1 MERFSMLFCLI
12 MMVVMVN
19 AQDRQIKMPEAPKQ
33 EKYTEFTL
41 KDKGYWCSV
50 EFGVAPSVR
59 FHETC
64 MWTSTLSFVNGYR
77 FNDYLRLGVG
87 IGAGYYFANNDV
99 ARDTDIRW
107 TMPIFVN
114 ARGNFISQEVRE
126 IVPFW
131 SVDIGGAVRDGF
143 LFTPSVGCRIGERRS
158 AFLAS
163 LGYSYR
169 GIDAKK
175 GLSSNRSFIVLK
187 IGYEF

>member
-1 MERFSMLFCLI
+1 MFFCLV
-12 MMVVMVN
+12 MAVVMVD
-19 AQDRQIKMPEAPKQ
+19 AQDRQIRMPAVPKQ

-41 KDKGYWCSV
+41 KNKGYWCSV
-50 EFGVAPSVR
+50 EFGVASSAK

-99 ARDTDIRW
+99 ARDTDIKW

-114 ARGNFISQEVRE
+114 ARGNFMSQEVRE

-158 AFLAS
+158 AFLVS

-169 GIDAKK
+169 GIDAKR
-175 GLSSNRSFIVLK
+175 GLGNSRSFILLK